1 MPSLTGAGLGIR
13 PTTLMVAA
21 SAQGFWGS
29 DDTDSFMAEDCACA
43 TDTTEIAAFIFR
55 RREPGCATLAR
66 NQSRVQQWID
76 EW

>member
-1 MPSLTGAGLGIR
+1 
-13 PTTLMVAA
+13 
-21 SAQGFWGS
+21 
-29 DDTDSFMAEDCACA
+29 DSFMAEDCACA

-76 EW
+76 EWLRSAKPVVRADLPGPWRFVGG